1 MTTTVFIYAYV
12 FLSTINKLQ
21 INKQINKVILRI
33 EKKKEVGWSDKDQ
46 IPYDFLSDLSKKVF
60 FFFLYKN

>member
-1 MTTTVFIYAYV
+1 MAITVFIYPYV
-12 FLSTINKLQ
+12 FLLTINKLQ

-33 EKKKEVGWSDKDQ
+33 EKKKVGWSDKDQ
-46 IPYDFLSDLSKKVF
+46 IPYDFLCDLSKKVF